1 VCPSPIDHETVSGT
15 ATAVAVTLPA
25 VAVALKLCQVWGSIQ
40 SHEFKLTTLNEEGL
54 RLTTGD
60 GSVSE
65 SAA

>member
-1 VCPSPIDHETVSGT
+1 MCPSPIDHETLSGT

-25 VAVALKLCQVWGSIQ
+25 VAVALKLCHIWGSIQ
-40 SHEFKLTTLNEEGL
+40 SHEFRLTTLNEEGL